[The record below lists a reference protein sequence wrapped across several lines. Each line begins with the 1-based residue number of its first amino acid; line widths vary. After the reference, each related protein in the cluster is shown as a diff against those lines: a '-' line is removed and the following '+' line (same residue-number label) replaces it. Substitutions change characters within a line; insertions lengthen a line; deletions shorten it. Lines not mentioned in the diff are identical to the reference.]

1 MRGPPSPQSPALPRS
16 PTRPLGQSD
25 PGAEVRTHRH
35 WQQRVSGGT
44 FSEGALPSSAIP
56 PGWGAPL
63 GLAGS
68 TAAYPPQVLGG
79 FYAPPLLTFVFLF
92 DLFCLGYLWWD
103 LPWEEGPISGDLVY
117 IF

>member
-1 MRGPPSPQSPALPRS
+1 M
-16 PTRPLGQSD
+16 
-25 PGAEVRTHRH
+25 
-35 WQQRVSGGT
+35 
-44 FSEGALPSSAIP
+44 
-56 PGWGAPL
+56 
-63 GLAGS
+63 AGS